1 MPTIKVSSCVSN
13 TFQSAALLFC
23 ARRNSGNP
31 DYTVLVVNT
40 TSATARKRRTRPSGR
55 SAPGHSGAAWKSVH
69 SGELEI
75 LQAPALANIPWLT
88 HGFSTRM
95 GGSSTLAGKK
105 TLNLGFTGWDKRETV
120 LANRR
125 ALLSALGAENLQL
138 APLRQFHSD
147 VIYVLDRPPQE
158 PPRGDASITSAPGLL
173 LAVQTADCVPIL
185 LADAKRRVVAAVH
198 AGWRGTLQRIVLK
211 TIGRMQMVLGTRPK
225 DIVAAMGPAIGGC
238 CYEVGPEVAQAFAAQ
253 FAAARDWF
261 EGPFDRLIGGD
272 SPNPLQWLNRM
283 PPGHQPPLPRVHLDL
298 RAANRWQL
306 LKAGVLPQNIFSS
319 GLCTS
324 CRTDLLFSFRRE
336 GKISGRL
343 MAVIGLR
350 REES

>member
-1 MPTIKVSSCVSN
+1 
-13 TFQSAALLFC
+13 
-23 ARRNSGNP
+23 
-31 DYTVLVVNT
+31 
-40 TSATARKRRTRPSGR
+40 
-55 SAPGHSGAAWKSVH
+55 
-69 SGELEI
+69 
-75 LQAPALANIPWLT
+75 
-88 HGFSTRM
+88 M

-105 TLNLGFTGWDKRETV
+105 TLNLGFAGWDKRETV

-125 ALLSALGAENLQL
+125 ALLSALAAENLQL

-158 PPRGDASITSAPGLL
+158 PPRGDASITRVPGLL
-173 LAVQTADCVPIL
+173 LAVQTADRVSIL
-185 LADAKRRVVAAVH
+185 LADAKRRVLAAVH

-238 CYEVGPEVAQAFAAQ
+238 CYEVGPEVAQGFAAQ

-261 EGPFDRLIGGD
+261 AGPFDRLIGDD

-283 PPGHQPPLPRVHLDL
+283 PPGHQSPLPRVHLDL

-306 LKAGVLPQNIFSS
+306 LEAGVLPKNIFSS

-343 MAVIGLR
+343 MAVIGQR
-350 REES
+350 REEP